1 MSKVVEFSSDDLY
14 FAVDDC
20 IYKTSLYYKGL
31 EISPNN
37 AYIKGDYVYV
47 FRKEVERDSKGEIIP
62 GVYYNN
68 KTRDFVWVEPKTDK
82 DKQKYS
88 VENVD
93 DVSPDAIFKDI
104 QKRREEF
111 YSAEDIEEMNNNANM
126 FTPTIQPDDD
136 FLKKIIK
143 QAIIDKGINLNSKIY
158 KEACSNKWI
167 LNNLKSSLTKKKK
180 QMSIK
185 YFKIWCELLNLDF
198 IATVQDNGNDPY
210 NPLPKPISKSLSEI

>member
-1 MSKVVEFSSDDLY
+1 MSKVLEFESDDLY
-14 FAVDDC
+14 IAVDEN
-20 IYKTSLYYKGL
+20 IYKAVLYYKG
-31 EISPNN
+31 IDMVPTN

-47 FRKEVERDSKGEIIP
+47 YRDKPERDGEGNLIP
-62 GVYYNN
+62 GVYYNP
-68 KTRDFVWVEPKTDK
+68 KKQEYVWVEPKTDK
-82 DKQKYS
+82 DKDKYS
-88 VENVD
+88 VEHVD
-93 DVSPDAIFKDI
+93 DVSPMAIFKDI
-104 QKRREEF
+104 QKHREQF

-126 FTPTIQPDDD
+126 FIPTIQPEDD

-143 QAIIDKGINLNSKIY
+143 QAIIDKGINLNSKLY

-210 NPLPKPISKSLSEI
+210 NPLPKPISKSLSEL

>member
-62 GVYYNN
+62 GVYYN

-104 QKRREEF
+104 QRRREEF

>member
-104 QKRREEF
+104 QRRREEF

-167 LNNLKSSLTKKKK
+167 LKDRKSTR
-180 QMSIK
+180 
-185 YFKIWCELLNLDF
+185 LNPV
-198 IATVQDNGNDPY
+198 TR
-210 NPLPKPISKSLSEI
+210 